1 MGVLPGRQ
9 SGWRPEALTTADLA
23 GIASR
28 YAGRVVGDGQC
39 VALVREVCALP
50 PTSRWRA
57 GAQVR
62 DVVCEPG
69 TPIATFN
76 EDGRYANSTDGSSHC
91 AVLVEA
97 MPAGLEVWDQW
108 RNRPVHRRL
117 VRYKR
122 GEGPPADDG
131 DAYRLIEI
139 AG

>member
-28 YAGRVVGDGQC
+28 YAGRVVGDGHC

-50 PTSRWRA
+50 ATGQWRP
-57 GAQVR
+57 GAYAR
-62 DVVCEPG
+62 DAEPG

-76 EDGRYANSTDGSSHC
+76 SDGRYDNRTDGTSHC
-91 AVLVEA
+91 AVLIETT
-97 MPAGLEVWDQW
+97 PAGLDVWDQW

-117 VRYKR
+117 IRYKR
-122 GEGPPADDG
+122 GEGVRADDG